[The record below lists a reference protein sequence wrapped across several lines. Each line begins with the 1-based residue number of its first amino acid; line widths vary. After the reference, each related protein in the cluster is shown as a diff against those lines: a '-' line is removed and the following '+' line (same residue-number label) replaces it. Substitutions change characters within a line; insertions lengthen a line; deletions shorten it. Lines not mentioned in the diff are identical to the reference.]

1 MFFLFFFLKK
11 NTREPAFSLLNYCT
25 IFFYTGGVSFAV
37 WEEKTN
43 NVDHNEAV
51 SERHEWLTCEKFPPP
66 SPYGSGKDLK
76 TILF

>member
-1 MFFLFFFLKK
+1 MHH
-11 NTREPAFSLLNYCT
+11 
-25 IFFYTGGVSFAV
+25 FFYTGGVSFAV

-43 NVDHNEAV
+43 NVDHNGAV

-76 TILF
+76 TIFAVFWNLRIMMLKHFYEN